1 MNFENISKRVN
12 NESSLSRSHQNF
24 SNQRSKTELVAGD
37 NESANPIFAVGP
49 LSSFT
54 QESLDVIKV
63 AASQIDYS
71 KDLRT
76 KSTALIKDCLEYS
89 KKNTKVVDEVF
100 QKKIA
105 ETLVLSVRKKY
116 KISYTKNIFRSFF
129 FLNEF
134 SKIWEWELVK
144 II

>member
-1 MNFENISKRVN
+1 MN
-12 NESSLSRSHQNF
+12 SSLSRSHQNF
-24 SNQRSKTELVAGD
+24 TSPKLQERSKTEYLRDAD
-37 NESANPIFAVGP
+37 PNELSSNSSAIFAVGP

-54 QESLDVIKV
+54 AESIEIIKI

-71 KDLRT
+71 KELRA

-105 ETLVLSVRKKY
+105 ETLALSVC
-116 KISYTKNIFRSFF
+116 
-129 FLNEF
+129 LL
-134 SKIWEWELVK
+134 SKLC
-144 II
+144 